1 MAADALLP
9 GLAPCAQALQGIG
22 LAPGDADALLRRMG
36 VTRLAAATGLDNL
49 SVPVWSGIR
58 PASRSLAVS
67 FGKGLSAAQAQIS
80 AIMETLEN
88 AFAEA
93 SATKVARTASL
104 ADMRAAGERI
114 VPLETLS
121 RCDPAGLDQT
131 VPVRWIAGRS
141 ARSGQTAFAPLELVG
156 LDYTDSAAQ
165 AWCIRA
171 SIGLAAHTDRDG
183 AVRHGLLELLEH
195 DAMAQVDRLPGFPA
209 ILPVLPLEE
218 APDEVRAAL
227 ERTGLDAARPR
238 FHLVPTRRG
247 VCTVLC
253 SILRQGATGT
263 ADHGRCFGV
272 ATRFDGAGAAI
283 AALVEA
289 AQVRMTLITG
299 AREDLEAHHYA
310 SSGRAAPDLAQVP
323 ASWGAVRAAP
333 GGDADRTAAH
343 DVAELLAL
351 VDAEPYV
358 FELSDPTDPVT
369 VVRVLA
375 PGLVSGLDES
385 RSLGLGALSVL
396 FGLAGGAGG

>member
-131 VPVRWIAGRS
+131 VPVRWIAGRG

-156 LDYTDSAAQ
+156 LD
-165 AWCIRA
+165 
-171 SIGLAAHTDRDG
+171 
-183 AVRHGLLELLEH
+183 
-195 DAMAQVDRLPGFPA
+195 
-209 ILPVLPLEE
+209 
-218 APDEVRAAL
+218 
-227 ERTGLDAARPR
+227 
-238 FHLVPTRRG
+238 
-247 VCTVLC
+247 
-253 SILRQGATGT
+253 
-263 ADHGRCFGV
+263 
-272 ATRFDGAGAAI
+272 
-283 AALVEA
+283 
-289 AQVRMTLITG
+289 
-299 AREDLEAHHYA
+299 
-310 SSGRAAPDLAQVP
+310 
-323 ASWGAVRAAP
+323 
-333 GGDADRTAAH
+333 
-343 DVAELLAL
+343 
-351 VDAEPYV
+351 
-358 FELSDPTDPVT
+358 
-369 VVRVLA
+369 
-375 PGLVSGLDES
+375 
-385 RSLGLGALSVL
+385 
-396 FGLAGGAGG
+396 